1 MNDVITKFTYLEHG
15 KKAPKNSSYKGMIT
29 TTSIIGYVNY
39 TEREEAKKLHKDAAA
54 LNAAHDFHGFFNYTT
69 QRIGSTHTYS
79 SKGWLDSE
87 EKNKDFRKLIAHH
100 FNKDGD
106 LLWTPVISLQ
116 DHISAAEMKLYTEK
130 DYAAVLDVVL
140 PKFFKTAGFEPTNME
155 WWMDFHVNTDNPHVH
170 LSFFEKNKTRDFGK
184 LPMKHIDYFKK
195 SFWNQVFAKKRYFD
209 DKGMEAKEAFK
220 EKDLLKKDV
229 LQNVTTLLK
238 NNTDKEFEK
247 RLKRFALKLPDTGRL
262 QYGSSHM
269 IPFREEID
277 MLVDYLLHIPDVQAR
292 YEEFVKKVKSFDEV
306 SENNIYLKNK
316 NSFFKTEDLKLRK
329 TIGNQILNECKCF
342 KELAIDLSELKKAK
356 NEEIQELHILEE
368 AALSETFLIAV
379 AKSLITTKYGKTW
392 MYVPQSN
399 GWMIEVDEHRLHDL
413 FGSDKIFF
421 MEIDG
426 KESFEVYERGKKLE
440 DLIGTDE
447 LADHF
452 SDVKRCYGFSSIR
465 EYEELK
471 EQGKLDRLQKYIS
484 AKEKYEEYSWKASTK
499 RMKSISFSWMNQ
511 IENQVDIG
519 RNEYLYGR
527 ELER

>member
-1 MNDVITKFTYLEHG
+1 
-15 KKAPKNSSYKGMIT
+15 
-29 TTSIIGYVNY
+29 
-39 TEREEAKKLHKDAAA
+39 
-54 LNAAHDFHGFFNYTT
+54 
-69 QRIGSTHTYS
+69 
-79 SKGWLDSE
+79 
-87 EKNKDFRKLIAHH
+87 
-100 FNKDGD
+100 
-106 LLWTPVISLQ
+106 
-116 DHISAAEMKLYTEK
+116 
-130 DYAAVLDVVL
+130 
-140 PKFFKTAGFEPTNME
+140 
-155 WWMDFHVNTDNPHVH
+155 
-170 LSFFEKNKTRDFGK
+170 
-184 LPMKHIDYFKK
+184 
-195 SFWNQVFAKKRYFD
+195 
-209 DKGMEAKEAFK
+209 
-220 EKDLLKKDV
+220 
-229 LQNVTTLLK
+229 
-238 NNTDKEFEK
+238 
-247 RLKRFALKLPDTGRL
+247 
-262 QYGSSHM
+262 M

-368 AALSETFLIAV
+368 AALSETFLIAA
-379 AKSLITTKYGKTW
+379 AKSLITTKNGKTW

>member
-1 MNDVITKFTYLEHG
+1 
-15 KKAPKNSSYKGMIT
+15 MI
-29 TTSIIGYVNY
+29 
-39 TEREEAKKLHKDAAA
+39 
-54 LNAAHDFHGFFNYTT
+54 F
-69 QRIGSTHTYS
+69 
-79 SKGWLDSE
+79 
-87 EKNKDFRKLIAHH
+87 
-100 FNKDGD
+100 
-106 LLWTPVISLQ
+106 
-116 DHISAAEMKLYTEK
+116 
-130 DYAAVLDVVL
+130 
-140 PKFFKTAGFEPTNME
+140 
-155 WWMDFHVNTDNPHVH
+155 
-170 LSFFEKNKTRDFGK
+170 
-184 LPMKHIDYFKK
+184 
-195 SFWNQVFAKKRYFD
+195 
-209 DKGMEAKEAFK
+209 
-220 EKDLLKKDV
+220 
-229 LQNVTTLLK
+229 
-238 NNTDKEFEK
+238 
-247 RLKRFALKLPDTGRL
+247 
-262 QYGSSHM
+262 
-269 IPFREEID
+269 
-277 MLVDYLLHIPDVQAR
+277 
-292 YEEFVKKVKSFDEV
+292 
-306 SENNIYLKNK
+306 
-316 NSFFKTEDLKLRK
+316 
-329 TIGNQILNECKCF
+329 
-342 KELAIDLSELKKAK
+342 ELKKAK

-379 AKSLITTKYGKTW
+379 AKSLITTKNGKTW

-399 GWMIEVDEHRLHDL
+399 GWMIEVDEHRLYDL